1 MNTNSELTERTATYY
16 SKGKWR
22 LWKQI
27 CKNIFHYYFWGGR
40 GLILIT
46 FSLGKAREGTS
57 AIASG
62 QAKPVRPAPEQCT
75 MPLLL
80 TLAWLRSSVNTALPT
95 LSFVMSSLL
104 VHLPISTNLS
114 EHSTG
119 LCFLAAFSTAKCL
132 SLFFPVWVWHLLSE
146 ERSAAVHAVLG
157 VFPTLITTAEDFKP
171 TVLCF

>member
-40 GLILIT
+40 RLILIT

-62 QAKPVRPAPEQCT
+62 QAKPVRPAPEQCR

-80 TLAWLRSSVNTALPT
+80 TLAWLRSSVNTALPFPLLCAPSWFIYPLAQIF
-95 LSFVMSSLL
+95 LSWPVLLGSFQHCKMFISIFPSLGMTPPL
-104 VHLPISTNLS
+104 R
-114 EHSTG
+114 G
-119 LCFLAAFSTAKCL
+119 AFSCCACCPGG
-132 SLFFPVWVWHLLSE
+132 FPYFNHYSRRL
-146 ERSAAVHAVLG
+146 
-157 VFPTLITTAEDFKP
+157 
-171 TVLCF
+171 